1 MQSIS
6 HSSLKLSLS
15 HSLYSL
21 FLSSFFPHSHSL
33 HAQHFRY
40 LLQDPYCPRHGPR
53 HSSLQCS
60 RQASR
65 APRWYV
71 PHIEFARYVFVE
83 LSQ

>member
-1 MQSIS
+1 MAQEARVMACGSGC
-6 HSSLKLSLS
+6 HSSRC
-15 HSLYSL
+15 
-21 FLSSFFPHSHSL
+21 L

-40 LLQDPYCPRHGPR
+40 LLQDPHCPRHGPR

-71 PHIEFARYVFVE
+71 PHIEFAHYVFVE